1 MIKYDGEITP
11 GKQSMGLS
19 GGKGE
24 IMAEEYIIAYA
35 DKSVLKISGLNV
47 KGMSTTQVEDL
58 LSDKLKAY
66 VRVIGVTGTSIEMDV
81 YDIEPEQVRKN
92 ADGVID
98 ALALA
103 EGITVSDLTQL
114 DCSDKIVPVDFNNI
128 PAEPVSDCPME
139 RWIKRS

>member
-1 MIKYDGEITP
+1 MIKYEGKITL
-11 GKQSMGLS
+11 GRQSMGLS

-66 VRVIGVTGTSIEMDV
+66 VRVIGVTGTSIE
-81 YDIEPEQVRKN
+81 I
-92 ADGVID
+92 
-98 ALALA
+98 
-103 EGITVSDLTQL
+103 
-114 DCSDKIVPVDFNNI
+114 PVGY
-128 PAEPVSDCPME
+128 AVQ
-139 RWIKRS
+139 

>member
-1 MIKYDGEITP
+1 MGTEAFDPGIIKLASPDG
-11 GKQSMGLS
+11 K
-19 GGKGE
+19 KGE
-24 IMAEEYIIAYA
+24 KMAEEYIIAYA

-66 VRVIGVTGTSIEMDV
+66 VRVIGVTGSSIEMDV

-114 DCSDKIVPVDFNNI
+114 DCSDKIVPVDFNNL
-128 PAEPVSDCPME
+128 PDEPISDCPME
-139 RWIKRS
+139 RWMKR

>member
-1 MIKYDGEITP
+1 
-11 GKQSMGLS
+11 
-19 GGKGE
+19 
-24 IMAEEYIIAYA
+24 MAEEYIIAYA

>member
-1 MIKYDGEITP
+1 MIKYEGKITL
-11 GKQSMGLS
+11 GRQSMGLS

>member
-1 MIKYDGEITP
+1 M
-11 GKQSMGLS
+11 
-19 GGKGE
+19 
-24 IMAEEYIIAYA
+24 
-35 DKSVLKISGLNV
+35 
-47 KGMSTTQVEDL
+47 
-58 LSDKLKAY
+58 
-66 VRVIGVTGTSIEMDV
+66 
-81 YDIEPEQVRKN
+81 RKN